1 MVNTTRPEIRETK
14 AQNLPPASLEALKS
28 LRQELCFASEFKLQT
43 QQRFLRRVLSPEN
56 PLRNL
61 LMVHGTGTGK
71 TCTAIQ
77 VAEEF
82 IVRPEFQSKRVLVLA
97 NPSVQEN
104 FKSEI
109 FNVNRLDADSSGVLL
124 SKQCTGRRYLDI
136 IQRAQAQ
143 PIRITDVNSKKAIRD
158 MAGRIFSEFYEF
170 QGYRTFAN
178 YITEAEEN
186 KTDTDYKQW
195 LHDTF
200 DNRLIIVDE
209 AHNLRVDDPLEDTKV
224 NKKSAEVIENIT
236 KFANNVTL
244 VLLTAT
250 PMFDSFDEIIYY
262 FNLFL
267 WNDRRLDHKRTLKV
281 SDFFD
286 QDGSF
291 KEGQEAR
298 FRGFCQDYVSY
309 IKGDNPFTF
318 PFRLPPPSR
327 LIAEPTLKTDHF
339 GSDIKKQRKFLTLT
353 KSVVSPFQEKA
364 IRAIKKIETTN
375 DPNLICSFPN
385 YKNFSETFEM
395 SGDQY
400 GYRKDVETFLCPS
413 KIGLY
418 SSKFA
423 LIMNILNNST
433 GIVYVYSNLVTNGAM
448 PFAMCLEEH
457 GFDNA
462 LTDNL
467 LKNPSGETKKGSKG
481 RYVLFTGKTS
491 DAEITKAI
499 LRLKSKQNADG
510 SDIRVIVASPKV
522 SEGVDFKFV
531 RQIHVLDPWFNMSR
545 IEQILGRGMRTC
557 SHDSLPFDKQNCTVY
572 MHVCRYPNSSQ
583 ESLDEYIYRVFVEEK
598 GASIARVKRI
608 IMESSMDCDLQNAI
622 NNLPKDW
629 RELKVP
635 QLRSQDQTEIKLF
648 LQDMAAPTFQDII
661 TDLVCRTSQSEEEPY
676 YQRPLSSILDI
687 RDEVFDKLLKLFAT
701 KPIWS
706 LNDLYSHSSMKQYS
720 KSVLDYLLQN
730 AIETQFLLKGSDG
743 RVGKLRSSNNIIS
756 LTFTENDT
764 MLEKL
769 LERDAGTVVDLP
781 TMDRVAEDQAAIDVN
796 IDDKR
801 NSYPWPAY
809 VEAEFDE
816 NVLNWFIVDEVLTLE
831 ERVSHFLTLDWSDP
845 PVYAKDLRIEVK
857 PGTYLYVLGSGKLYD
872 QEGRPTIPIGEEQDA
887 YDRWITERINE
898 FIEKKDL
905 LFGTV
910 KDGRFAFNLDD
921 KSKTKV
927 QVVQRSK
934 VVPGRACTAYHESI
948 LNLLVQWVSGKDF
961 PAEIK
966 DKAKGIRCMHIDLLM
981 RRAVLQ
987 KKEGLFWIPSPI
999 YEIFRDDEYSK
1010 RIRNLLK

>member
-1 MVNTTRPEIRETK
+1 MVNTTRPEIKETK
-14 AQNLPPASLEALKS
+14 AQNLPPASLEALKQ
-28 LRQELCFASEFKLQT
+28 LRQELCFATEFKLQT

-82 IVRPEFQSKRVLVLA
+82 IIRPEFQTKRVLVLA
-97 NPSVQEN
+97 NPSVVEN

-109 FNVNRLDADSSGVLL
+109 FNVNRLDPDPSGVLL

-143 PIRITDVNSKKAIRD
+143 PIRITDVNSKKALRD
-158 MAGRIFSEFYEF
+158 TAGRIFSEFYEF

-178 YITEAEEN
+178 YIAENEKN
-186 KTDTDYKQW
+186 KTENDYKQW
-195 LHDTF
+195 LHETF

-209 AHNLRVDDPLEDTKV
+209 AHNLRVDDPLEDMKV

-236 KFANNVTL
+236 KFAKNVTL

-267 WNDRRLDHKRTLKV
+267 WNDRRLDHKKTLKV
-281 SDFFD
+281 SDFFN
-286 QDGSF
+286 QDGAF
-291 KEGQEAR
+291 KEGQEER

-327 LIAEPTLKTDHF
+327 LIAEPNVKTDHF
-339 GSDIKKQRKFLTLT
+339 GNEISKPRKYLTLT
-353 KSVVSPFQEKA
+353 KSLVSPFQEQA
-364 IRAIKKIETTN
+364 LRAIKKIETTN
-375 DPNLICSFPN
+375 DPNLICSFPE
-385 YKNFSETFEM
+385 YKNFSETFEL
-395 SGDQY
+395 SGEQY
-400 GYRKDVETFLCPS
+400 GYRNNVEKFLAPS
-413 KIGLY
+413 KVALY

-433 GIVYVYSNLVTNGAM
+433 GIVYVYSNLVTNGAI

-462 LTDNL
+462 LSDNL
-467 LKNPSGETKKGSKG
+467 LKNPSGETTKGSKG
-481 RYVLFTGKTS
+481 KYVLFTGKTS

-499 LRLKSKQNADG
+499 LRLKARQNADG

-557 SHDSLPFDKQNCTVY
+557 SHDSLPFEQQNCTVY

-583 ESLDEYIYRVFVEEK
+583 EALDEYIYRTFVEEK
-598 GASIARVKRI
+598 GASIARVKRV

-635 QLRSQDQTEIKLF
+635 QLRSQDQTEIKLL
-648 LQDMAAPTFQDII
+648 LQDMTAPTFQDAI
-661 TDLVCRTSQSEEEPY
+661 TDLVCRTTPSKEEPD

-687 RDEVFDKLLKLFAT
+687 RDEVFDKLIILFAK

-706 LNDLYSHSSMKQYS
+706 TTDLYKHPSLKQYS
-720 KSVLDYLLQN
+720 KVVLDYLIQN
-730 AIETQFLLKGSDG
+730 AIESQFKMKGRDG
-743 RVGKLRSSNNIIS
+743 RVGKLESNNNIIS
-756 LTFTENDT
+756 LTFEENDT
-764 MLEKL
+764 LVEKL
-769 LERDAGTVVDLP
+769 LQTDKGTVVELP
-781 TMDRVAEDQAAIDVN
+781 TIQLTEEKEEITDINVDA
-796 IDDKR
+796 KR
-801 NSYPWPAY
+801 EAFAWPKY
-809 VEAEFDE
+809 VLDEFDD
-816 NVLNWFIVDEVLTLE
+816 NILNWYVVDQVLTPD
-831 ERVSHFLTLDWSDP
+831 ERLSHFLNLDWSDP
-845 PVYAKDLRIEVK
+845 PMYAENLRIELK
-857 PGTYLYVLGSGKLYD
+857 NGKHLYIMGANKIYD
-872 QEGRPTIPIGEEQDA
+872 DEKRPTIPIGEEEDA
-887 YDRWITERINE
+887 YKAWLKQRISE
-898 FIEKKDL
+898 FVEKKGI
-905 LFGTV
+905 LFATM
-910 KDGRFAFNLDD
+910 KDGRLAFNLDD
-921 KSKTKV
+921 TQSKTEV
-927 QVVQRSK
+927 QAIQRSK
-934 VVPGRACTAYHESI
+934 VIPGKACTSYQDTY
-948 LNLLVQWVSGKDF
+948 LDLLVKWLSGKDF
-961 PAEIK
+961 PEDAR
-966 DKAKGIRCMHIDLLM
+966 KAKGTRCMYLDLLI

-987 KKEGLFWIPSPI
+987 KREDLFWIPPQL
-999 YEIFRDDEYSK
+999 YEIFQAYSK
-1010 RIRNLLK
+1010 DIRNLLK

>member
-1 MVNTTRPEIRETK
+1 MVNTTRPEIKETK
-14 AQNLPPASLEALKS
+14 AQNLPPASLEALKQ
-28 LRQELCFASEFKLQT
+28 LRRELCFATEFKLQT

-82 IVRPEFQSKRVLVLA
+82 IIRPEFQSKRVLVLA
-97 NPSVQEN
+97 NPSVVEN

-109 FNVNRLDADSSGVLL
+109 FNVNRLDPDPSGVLM
-124 SKQCTGRRYLDI
+124 SKQCTGRRYLEI
-136 IQRAQAQ
+136 IQRAKAE

-178 YITEAEEN
+178 YVSSAEKN
-186 KTDTDYKQW
+186 KTENDYNQW

-209 AHNLRVDDPLEDTKV
+209 AHNLRVDDTFEDTADK
-224 NKKSAEVIENIT
+224 KKSAEVIEKIA
-236 KFANNVTL
+236 KFSKNVTL

-267 WNDRRLDHKRTLKV
+267 WNDRRLDQSKSLKV
-281 SDFFD
+281 SDFFN
-286 QDGSF
+286 QNGSF
-291 KEGQEAR
+291 KEGQEQR

-327 LIAEPTLKTDHF
+327 LIAEPNVKVDHF
-339 GSDIKKQRKFLTLT
+339 GNEIKKPRKYLTLT
-353 KSVVSPFQEKA
+353 KSFVSPFQE
-364 IRAIKKIETTN
+364 RALRRIKKIETTN
-375 DPNLICSFPN
+375 DPNIICSFPN

-400 GYRKDVETFLCPS
+400 GYRKDVEKFLSPS
-413 KIGLY
+413 KIALY

-433 GIVYVYSNLVTNGAM
+433 GIVYVYSNLVTNGAI

-462 LTDNL
+462 MSDNL
-467 LKNPSGETKKGSKG
+467 LKNPSGETTKGSKG
-481 RYVLFTGKTS
+481 KYVLFTGKTS

-531 RQIHVLDPWFNMSR
+531 RQIHILDPWFNMSR

-557 SHDSLPFDKQNCTVY
+557 SHDILPFEQQNCTVY
-572 MHVCRYPNSSQ
+572 LHVCRYPNSNQ
-583 ESLDEYIYRVFVEEK
+583 EVLDEYIYRTFVEEK
-598 GASIARVKRI
+598 GASIANVKRV
-608 IMESSMDCDLQNAI
+608 IMESSMDCELQNAI

-635 QLRSQDQTEIKLF
+635 QLRAQDQTEIKLL
-648 LQDMAAPTFQDII
+648 LQDMTAPTFQDVI
-661 TDLVCRTSQSEEEPY
+661 TDLVCRTTPSTEDPN

-687 RDEVFDKLLKLFAT
+687 RDEVFDKLLTLFAK

-706 LNDLYSHSSMKQYS
+706 TADLYAHPSMKKYS
-720 KSVLDYLLQN
+720 KSVLDYLIQN
-730 AIETQFLLKGSDG
+730 AIESQFKMKGRDG
-743 RVGKLRSSNNIIS
+743 RIGKLESNKNVIS
-756 LTFTENDT
+756 LTFEENDT
-764 MLEKL
+764 MVEKL
-769 LERDAGTVVDLP
+769 LQMDRGSVVELP
-781 TMDRVAEDQAAIDVN
+781 TVQMADEEQEIVDVN
-796 IDDKR
+796 VDAKR
-801 NSYPWPAY
+801 EAYNWPKY
-809 VEAEFDE
+809 VLDEFDD
-816 NVLNWFIVDEVLTLE
+816 NILNWHIVDQVLTPE
-831 ERVSHFLTLDWSDP
+831 ERLSHFLNLDWSDP
-845 PVYAKDLRIEVK
+845 PVYAENLRIELK
-857 PGTYLYVLGSGKLYD
+857 NGKHLYVMGANKIYD
-872 QEGRPTIPIGEEQDA
+872 DEKRPTVPIGEEEDA
-887 YDRWITERINE
+887 YKAWLKQRINE
-898 FIEKKDL
+898 FSDKKGL
-905 LFGTV
+905 IFATI
-910 KDGRFAFNLDD
+910 KDGRLAFNLDD
-921 KSKTKV
+921 TKSSTEVQAIQRAKV
-927 QVVQRSK
+927 IPGKACTSYQDPYLDSFVKWLSGKEFPDEAKRSK
-934 VVPGRACTAYHESI
+934 GT
-948 LNLLVQWVSGKDF
+948 
-961 PAEIK
+961 
-966 DKAKGIRCMHIDLLM
+966 RCVYIDLLF

-987 KKEGLFWIPSPI
+987 KRDNLFWIAPQL
-999 YEIFRDDEYSK
+999 YEIFQVYSK
-1010 RIRNLLK
+1010 DVRNLLK